1 MGIGT
6 TAWRTLAWWV
16 LASAIVAGVI
26 GVCLSAA
33 GVDSTARSALVL
45 IFYAVVPTMAI
56 FGLLRSFD
64 RFARI
69 ILACTAN
76 VVILT
81 LIATVMLAEGV
92 WSPVGGLLVVAGVS
106 AACLVIQ
113 WTPVR
118 QRVAAK
124 VTAWRDARRDRVIQ
138 TNSAEEDE

>member
-1 MGIGT
+1 MGI
-6 TAWRTLAWWV
+6 TAWRTLASWV

-26 GVCLSAA
+26 GVCLSVA

-64 RFARI
+64 RLARI
-69 ILACTAN
+69 ILACAAN

-81 LIATVMLAEGV
+81 LTATVMLAEGV
-92 WSPVGGLLVVAGVS
+92 WSPVGGLLVVASFS

-113 WTPVR
+113 WRPVR

-124 VTAWRDARRDRVIQ
+124 VTAWRDSRRDRMSR
-138 TNSAEEDE
+138 TAGAEENE